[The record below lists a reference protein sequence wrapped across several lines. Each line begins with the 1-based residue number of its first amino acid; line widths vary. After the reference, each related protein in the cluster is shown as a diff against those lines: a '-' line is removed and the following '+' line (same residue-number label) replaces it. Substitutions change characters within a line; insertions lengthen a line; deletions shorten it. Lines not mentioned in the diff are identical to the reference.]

1 MQEEAEEIVIRY
13 YRVDPKRIVLL
24 KSMLEGYE
32 GLVVVRTA
40 DPKEGVVELL
50 VSPDF
55 LEEMKQ
61 ILEDLSQQIWMEP
74 LPGAKYPSPFS
85 ELAISSW
92 PASDVLR
99 ARVRARAR
107 PNRVAVPDLGP
118 WLKRVRL
125 PNYGYCEPKAWQSPS

>member
-1 MQEEAEEIVIRY
+1 MRRELITHDDMQRVMQEEAEEIVIAY
-13 YRVDPKRIVLL
+13 YRVDPKRIVLI

-55 LEEMKQ
+55 VEEMKQ
-61 ILEDLSQQIWMEP
+61 ILEDLSRQIWMEP

-85 ELAISSW
+85 
-92 PASDVLR
+92 
-99 ARVRARAR
+99 
-107 PNRVAVPDLGP
+107 
-118 WLKRVRL
+118 
-125 PNYGYCEPKAWQSPS
+125 C

>member
-1 MQEEAEEIVIRY
+1 MTEKDPLDITIWY

-24 KSMLEGYE
+24 KSLLEGYE

-55 LEEMKQ
+55 VEEMEG
-61 ILEDLSQQIWMEP
+61 ILEGLSHQIWMEP

-85 ELAISSW
+85 
-92 PASDVLR
+92 
-99 ARVRARAR
+99 
-107 PNRVAVPDLGP
+107 
-118 WLKRVRL
+118 
-125 PNYGYCEPKAWQSPS
+125 C

>member
-1 MQEEAEEIVIRY
+1 MQEEAEEIVIGY

-55 LEEMKQ
+55 TEEMRQ
-61 ILEDLSQQIWMEP
+61 ILEDLSLRIWMEP
-74 LPGAKYPSPFS
+74 LPGAEYPSPF
-85 ELAISSW
+85 
-92 PASDVLR
+92 
-99 ARVRARAR
+99 AR
-107 PNRVAVPDLGP
+107 
-118 WLKRVRL
+118 
-125 PNYGYCEPKAWQSPS
+125 

>member
-1 MQEEAEEIVIRY
+1 VRRELITHDDMQRVMQEEAEEIVIAY
-13 YRVDPKRIVLL
+13 YRVDPKRIVLI

-55 LEEMKQ
+55 VEEMKQ
-61 ILEDLSQQIWMEP
+61 ILEDLSRQIWMEP

-85 ELAISSW
+85 
-92 PASDVLR
+92 
-99 ARVRARAR
+99 
-107 PNRVAVPDLGP
+107 
-118 WLKRVRL
+118 
-125 PNYGYCEPKAWQSPS
+125 C

>member
-55 LEEMKQ
+55 VKEMEQ
-61 ILEDLSQQIWMEP
+61 ILEDLSHQIWLEP
-74 LPGAKYPSPFS
+74 LPDAKYPSPFAP
-85 ELAISSW
+85 E
-92 PASDVLR
+92 
-99 ARVRARAR
+99 
-107 PNRVAVPDLGP
+107 
-118 WLKRVRL
+118 
-125 PNYGYCEPKAWQSPS
+125 

>member
-1 MQEEAEEIVIRY
+1 MTQEEAEEIVIWY

-50 VSPDF
+50 VSPNFVD
-55 LEEMKQ
+55 EMKQ

-85 ELAISSW
+85 
-92 PASDVLR
+92 R
-99 ARVRARAR
+99 
-107 PNRVAVPDLGP
+107 
-118 WLKRVRL
+118 
-125 PNYGYCEPKAWQSPS
+125 

>member
-1 MQEEAEEIVIRY
+1 MKRVMQEEAEEIVIRY

-74 LPGAKYPSPFS
+74 LPEVKYPSPFS
-85 ELAISSW
+85 
-92 PASDVLR
+92 
-99 ARVRARAR
+99 
-107 PNRVAVPDLGP
+107 
-118 WLKRVRL
+118 
-125 PNYGYCEPKAWQSPS
+125 C

>member
-50 VSPDF
+50 VSPNFVD
-55 LEEMKQ
+55 EMKQ

-85 ELAISSW
+85 
-92 PASDVLR
+92 R
-99 ARVRARAR
+99 
-107 PNRVAVPDLGP
+107 
-118 WLKRVRL
+118 
-125 PNYGYCEPKAWQSPS
+125 

>member
-1 MQEEAEEIVIRY
+1 MTGEDRCAIQIAMKPEVGDIQIWY

-55 LEEMKQ
+55 VEEMKQ
-61 ILEDLSQQIWMEP
+61 ILEDLSSRIWMEA
-74 LPGAKYPSPFS
+74 LPGARYPTPF
-85 ELAISSW
+85 
-92 PASDVLR
+92 DH
-99 ARVRARAR
+99 
-107 PNRVAVPDLGP
+107 
-118 WLKRVRL
+118 
-125 PNYGYCEPKAWQSPS
+125 